1 MSQVNKDALYSS
13 AYAVAN
19 GLLLAEETVTD
30 QVLNEVVATAMA
42 MPKFKGM
49 DPVRLKKMLE
59 TNINVHVPGYSV
71 IDDREFRSWIKS
83 AREKRDF
90 SFWDRY
96 RNYLEKKRRI
106 PRDVLNQLDNL
117 TNDILDRLRDPKTAG
132 QWDRRGLV
140 VGDVQS
146 GKTGNYIGLVCKAVD
161 AGFPLIIVLAGI
173 HNSLRSQTQLR
184 MDEGFLGF
192 DTRLHMVYGKENQR
206 IGAGALPDAKFLV
219 AHSLTSSMES
229 GDFRL
234 GVAEGT
240 KIVPGGKD
248 PVVLV
253 VKKQVSILTNLIA
266 WVLSVRGIEDPD
278 HPKSRIIRDVPLL
291 VIDDEAD
298 NASANTNEYRDENGE
313 IDPENSPTRTNALI
327 RALLTAFEKNAYV
340 GYTATPFANVFMH
353 HEAVSEVITVGNSRH
368 TLNARVGEDLFPRS
382 FIINIP
388 APDNYIGPEKV
399 FGIARPGSRE
409 NTGLPIIIDI
419 DDAAAVF
426 PLGHKRTLVVET
438 LPDSLKEAVLAFVLS
453 CAARRARGDTSVHNS
468 MLVHVTRFTDVQAQV
483 ATLLKEEL
491 DDVRQQLEYPGSG
504 GKALARL
511 EALWRK
517 EFASKMDEL
526 ASALPWEDLRPV
538 DWKKV
543 KAHLCDAAKPVSV
556 RAINGSAKDAL
567 DYADHPDGLS
577 VIAVGGDKLSRGLT
591 LEGLSVSYFIRT
603 AKMYDTL
610 MQMGRW
616 FGYRPRYA
624 DLCRLFTSKDLVRG
638 YQHIA
643 IATDELREDFDLM
656 MDQGRT
662 PLEFGNRVRTHPG
675 GLLITAANKMRAG
688 IKIRA
693 GFSGTISETVSFET
707 ASAEHNFQTFSA
719 FLEGL
724 PKKSLEAGRYI
735 WKGVAGDDVLGVVR
749 KLRTARES
757 WKANSQAI
765 AQYVEERLAHSRL
778 KSWTVVLLAA
788 GDSGKELKVG
798 GYDVQAIKRK
808 DNSPGENDRYSIGR
822 LVSPV
827 DEQLDLT
834 EAQKEAALAAT
845 LKFWH
850 EKKDPK
856 GKIPDTPSGPFI
868 RAQRDVRNGLLL
880 IYPIDSGEK
889 SKEALMGF
897 AVSFPFDPEGE
908 LVEYAENSVKQ
919 DMFD

>member
-1 MSQVNKDALYSS
+1 VNPTSQETLYSS

-19 GLLLAEETVTD
+19 GLLLAEDPVTDDVLNHCVATVT
-30 QVLNEVVATAMA
+30 TMA
-42 MPKFKGM
+42 KFKGL

-71 IDDREFRSWIKS
+71 IDDKEFRSWIKV
-83 AREKRDF
+83 AQETRDF
-90 SFWDRY
+90 AFWNRY

-117 TNDILDRLRDPKTAG
+117 TDDILDRLRDPKTAG

-192 DTRLHMVYGKENQR
+192 DTRLNMVYGKENQR
-206 IGAGALPDAKFLV
+206 IGAGALPDARFLV

-234 GVAEGT
+234 GVAQGT

-253 VKKQVSILTNLIA
+253 VKKQYSILTNLIS
-266 WVLSVRGIEDPD
+266 WVLSVRGIDDPE
-278 HPKSRIIRDVPLL
+278 HPGSRIIRDVPLL

-298 NASANTNEYRDENGE
+298 NASANTNEYRDEDGS
-313 IDPENSPTRTNALI
+313 IDPENDPTRTNSLI
-327 RALLTAFEKNAYV
+327 RQLLTAFEKSAYV
-340 GYTATPFANVFMH
+340 GYTATPFANVFIH
-353 HEAVSEVITVGNSRH
+353 HEATSELVNKGNSKH
-368 TLNARVGEDLFPRS
+368 TLNTRIGEDLFPRS

-399 FGIARPGSRE
+399 FGIARPGAE
-409 NTGLPIIIDI
+409 EAKGLPIIVDI
-419 DDAAAVF
+419 DDTQLIF
-426 PLGHKRTLVVET
+426 PLGHKKSLKVET
-438 LPDSLKEAVLAFVLS
+438 LPDSLKDAVLAFVLT
-453 CAARRARGDTSVHNS
+453 CAARRARGDTNVHNS

-483 ATLLKEEL
+483 AELLKEEL
-491 DDVRQQLEYPGSG
+491 DDVRQQLEYPGTG
-504 GKALARL
+504 GKALGRL

-517 EFASKMDEL
+517 EFASKMDAL
-526 ASALPWEDLRPV
+526 GAALPWEDLRPIE
-538 DWKKV
+538 WKEV
-543 KAHLCDAAKPVSV
+543 KAHLFDAAKPIAV

-577 VIAVGGDKLSRGLT
+577 VVAVGGDKLSRGLT

-624 DLCRLFTSKDLVRG
+624 DLCRLFTSQELVRW

-643 IATDELREDFDLM
+643 IATSELREEFDLM

-662 PLEFGNRVRTHPG
+662 PLEFGNRVRTHPDG
-675 GLLITAANKMRAG
+675 MLITAANKMRAG
-688 IKIRA
+688 TKIRA

-707 ASAEHNFQTFSA
+707 AAAEDNFRKFSI

-724 PKKSLEAGRYI
+724 PKNSLQRGRYI
-735 WKGVAGDDVLGVVR
+735 WNAVSGNEVLGLIG
-749 KLRTARES
+749 KLQTAPDS

-765 AQYVEERLAHSRL
+765 AQYIEERLSHDRL

-788 GDSGKELKVG
+788 GNSGKSRKIG
-798 GYDVQAIKRK
+798 GYDLQLIERK
-808 DNSPGENDRYSIGR
+808 DRSGSDPDRYSIGR
-822 LVSPV
+822 LVSPA

-834 EAQKEAALAAT
+834 EAQKEAALVAT
-845 LKFWH
+845 RKLWK
-850 EKKDPK
+850 EKKEPK
-856 GKIPDTPSGPFI
+856 GDMPDAPSGPCI
-868 RAQRDVRNGLLL
+868 RTQRDVRNGLLL
-880 IYPIDSGEK
+880 IYPIDGGDK
-889 SKEALMGF
+889 CKEALIGF
-897 AVSFPFDPEGE
+897 AVSFPSDPDGA
-908 LVEYAENSVKQ
+908 LVEYAENSVKR
-919 DMFD
+919 DMLD